1 MFENFYGN
9 LHAQAALEGM
19 IQRERVVQTLLFAGL
34 EGLGKATLARRF
46 AARLVGD
53 ASKIERDDLSLAENI
68 AVIAAREKMPADKRN
83 EDPLLFGSHPDFL
96 TFPPEGPLRQIG
108 VPQMRLLRERAQYK
122 PLHGTRRVFLIDQ
135 ADRANEQ
142 AANSLLKILEE
153 PPDHLILILTVE
165 NLYDLL
171 PTIRSRSLVLNFSP
185 LTPDEMTAFA
195 KSRELDNAEHRI
207 ALSGGSPGVAASLDI
222 ELYQK
227 RRAAMLALLRT
238 GAGASSWGAWLP
250 VSESLSRSKSEKLEG
265 HIKLLYDLL
274 RDVTILREGGTAIRN
289 IDLRAE
295 LSQLAGRVSRRWTI
309 ASVKAVDEIAALLR
323 RNIQK
328 SIAFDG
334 LLIEMRKAL

>member
-1 MFENFYGN
+1 
-9 LHAQAALEGM
+9 
-19 IQRERVVQTLLFAGL
+19 
-34 EGLGKATLARRF
+34 
-46 AARLVGD
+46 
-53 ASKIERDDLSLAENI
+53 
-68 AVIAAREKMPADKRN
+68 MPADKRN
-83 EDPLLFGSHPDFL
+83 DDPLLFGSHPDFL

-108 VPQMRLLRERAQYK
+108 VPQMRVLRERAQFK

-153 PPDHLILILTVE
+153 PPDHLILILTAE

-185 LTPDEMTAFA
+185 LAPDEMKAFA
-195 KSRELDNAEHRI
+195 KARELDNSEHRI
-207 ALSGGSPGVAASLDI
+207 ALSGGSPGVAASLDS
-222 ELYQK
+222 EQYQK
-227 RRAAMLALLRT
+227 RRAAMMALLRT
-238 GAGASSWGAWLP
+238 GAGAASWAAWLP
-250 VSESLSRSKSEKLEG
+250 VSETLSRSKSEKLEG
-265 HIKLLYDLL
+265 HLKLLYDLL

-289 IDLRAE
+289 ADLRAE

-309 ASVKAVDEIAALLR
+309 AAVKAVEDIAALLR